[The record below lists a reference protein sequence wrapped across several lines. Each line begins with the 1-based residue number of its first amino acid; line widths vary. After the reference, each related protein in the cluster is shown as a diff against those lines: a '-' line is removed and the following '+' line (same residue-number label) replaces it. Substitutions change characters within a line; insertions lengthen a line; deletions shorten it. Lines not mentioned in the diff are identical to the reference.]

1 MCMNRMAGS
10 FIKRWKRYP
19 LSCKGSWER
28 VIYRARPYGMWA
40 IHGGI
45 ANGIAGPAAGAE
57 YRHQDG
63 LLCQEGRS
71 FCSTGFARCSLQGG
85 IPSRLMIVS
94 VISFRFKTTGAFST
108 AFWLIS
114 VCFGKTETGMGDR
127 IQSENDV
134 NGVPVIGGHLVSR

>member
-1 MCMNRMAGS
+1 METLPAVLQGFMG
-10 FIKRWKRYP
+10 
-19 LSCKGSWER
+19 KGNIS
-28 VIYRARPYGMWA
+28 
-40 IHGGI
+40 
-45 ANGIAGPAAGAE
+45 GPAIWNVGNSWRHFVFQVDVGE

-134 NGVPVIGGHLVSR
+134 NRVPVIGGHLVSR